1 MFERLTAAG
10 KVYKTVIVALMRKLI
25 VLANTL
31 LRQQR
36 CWLPEAPLRPLT

>member
-10 KVYKTVIVALMRKLI
+10 RAYKAIIVALIRELI

-31 LRQQR
+31 LREQC
-36 CWLPEAPLRPLT
+36 CWLPEAPARPVT